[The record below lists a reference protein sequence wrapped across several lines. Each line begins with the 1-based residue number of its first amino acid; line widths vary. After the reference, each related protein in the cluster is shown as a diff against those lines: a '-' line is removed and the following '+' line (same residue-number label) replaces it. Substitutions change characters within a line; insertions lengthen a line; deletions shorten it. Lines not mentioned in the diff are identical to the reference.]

1 MKHLVTLIAIMICAI
16 DAVAQTNIKA
26 GIADF
31 VGNADAHVTRS
42 FSEDRTPSDTSAR
55 VTSKCDIYT
64 FSLKQKHRQLLTT
77 LLSRFEADRE
87 STNCYSIISH
97 TGGYGVQ
104 RNERQLLI
112 GDNPNN
118 YISIGNT
125 QEENYMLLC
134 FTDPEET
141 ELQHRYAYV
150 VAWYEEDKEIY
161 GRIIVTYSRIPD
173 HILQQRSHSIESSI
187 KAEFGLG
194 HINSKADFMVA
205 FAMLK
210 RAFMEEQTRLLIA
223 MAIYK
228 MMTEGCEE
236 AGAIALRNEEVAF
249 LRSELQ
255 EMIDATD
262 PTLQSAPLS
271 KDDITAG
278 NYLRLAKAQLK

>member
-1 MKHLVTLIAIMICAI
+1 MKQLVTLIAIMLCAI
-16 DAVAQTNIKA
+16 GTTAQTNIKA

-42 FSEDRTPSDTSAR
+42 FSEDRTPSSTAAR

-64 FSLKQKHRQLLTT
+64 FSLKPKHRQLLTT

-87 STNCYSIISH
+87 SPNCYSVISH
-97 TGGYGVQ
+97 TGGYGGQ

-118 YISIGNT
+118 YISVGST
-125 QEENYMLLC
+125 QDENYMLLC
-134 FTDPEET
+134 FTDPEEA

-150 VAWYEEDKEIY
+150 VAWYEEDREIY

-173 HILQQRSHSIESSI
+173 HVLQQGSQSTDSRIMTN
-187 KAEFGLG
+187 FGLG

-205 FAMLK
+205 FTTLK
-210 RAFMEEQTRLLIA
+210 RAFMEGENRLLA
-223 MAIYK
+223 ATAIYK
-228 MMTEGCEE
+228 MMNEGCE
-236 AGAIALRNEEVAF
+236 AGAITLRNEEVAF

-262 PTLQSAPLS
+262 PTQQDALLS
-271 KDDITAG
+271 QDDITAG
-278 NYLRLAKAQLK
+278 NYMRLAKLMLE